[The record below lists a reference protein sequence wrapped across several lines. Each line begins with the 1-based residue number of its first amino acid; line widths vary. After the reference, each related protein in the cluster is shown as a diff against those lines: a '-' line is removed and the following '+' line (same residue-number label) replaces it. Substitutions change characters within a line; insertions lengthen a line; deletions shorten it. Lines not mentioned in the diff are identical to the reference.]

1 MYMYVH
7 TVDVQRGFCAVFLVH
22 TSFDLLFHLLFCLH
36 QVEQRGMMPGQ
47 VILLPHL
54 HQSQWVECE
63 RGVLTVVSNT
73 LSLVGEG
80 DGVSGRS
87 LKTLCTQQANLEDIN
102 KLVNLQQRH
111 LSPLYS

>member
-1 MYMYVH
+1 MYSEDFVL
-7 TVDVQRGFCAVFLVH
+7 FFIVH
-22 TSFDLLFHLLFCLH
+22 TSFDLFLLLLFCLH
-36 QVEQRGMMPGQ
+36 QAEQRGMMPGQ